1 MKFFI
6 LFALIGCA
14 LGIPT
19 EVKEDISLV
28 ESNRVGVMSIL
39 GALPVSWFLVQT
51 ELYKDL
57 LMCPVNKYQNGL
69 EYNCVKN
76 AIRIRQ
82 DKIFEECYKYNQS
95 PCAVVSQWWSNLS
108 LTNINTIY
116 QELCHLNRFRETC
129 GYCQY

>member
-1 MKFFI
+1 MMKFFI

-39 GALPVSWFLVQT
+39 GALPISWFLVQT

-57 LMCPVNKYQNGL
+57 LMCPVNKYQN
-69 EYNCVKN
+69 V
-76 AIRIRQ
+76 
-82 DKIFEECYKYNQS
+82 
-95 PCAVVSQWWSNLS
+95 
-108 LTNINTIY
+108 
-116 QELCHLNRFRETC
+116 RFST
-129 GYCQY
+129 